1 MLPLS
6 ASLPREDT
14 MRSQQS
20 TTQKRTLIRT
30 GTCWHPDLGLSTSR
44 TLRNEFLLSQSHRW
58 ASLVAQLV
66 KNLSA
71 VQEILVRFLGRAVSW
86 RRHRLP
92 IPVFLGFPGSSD
104 SKESACNVRDLSSIP
119 ELGRFPGGGH
129 GNPLEYSCLEN
140 PHEQRNLAN
149 YSLGVTKS

>member
-66 KNLSA
+66 NNLSA
-71 VQEILVRFLGRAVSW
+71 VQEILVRFLGREVSW

-140 PHEQRNLAN
+140 PLEQRNLAN

>member
-1 MLPLS
+1 
-6 ASLPREDT
+6 

-30 GTCWHPDLGLSTSR
+30 GTCWQPDRGLSTSR

-149 YSLGVTKS
+149 YSLGVTKSWT

>member
-1 MLPLS
+1 
-6 ASLPREDT
+6 

-66 KNLSA
+66 NNLSA

-149 YSLGVTKS
+149 YSLGVTKSWT